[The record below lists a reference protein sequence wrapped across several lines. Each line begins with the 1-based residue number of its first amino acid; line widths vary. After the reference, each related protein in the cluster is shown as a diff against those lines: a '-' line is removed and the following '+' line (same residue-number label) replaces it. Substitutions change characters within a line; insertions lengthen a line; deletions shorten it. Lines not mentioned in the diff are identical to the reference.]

1 VIYVVTILCVAEVL
15 TMTGFSTYAALLPVL
30 RSEWGASNT
39 LAGVVSGA
47 FFAGYMAAVPALA
60 SLTDRIASRRV
71 YVGGCAALTAGSVAF
86 AWADGPLTAMFA
98 HALLGAGLAGTYMP
112 GLKDLSD
119 RTAGRP
125 RQSRGIAFYTSTFG
139 VGSSLSLWMAGAL
152 QSHYGWRLAFLVSAA
167 GPIAAAGLVLAAL
180 PALPFVPGGSSRRG
194 LFKKVLGDRRI
205 IGYVTGYA
213 AHCWELF
220 AVRSWIVA
228 FLTFAASGA
237 RLSAPTIAAII
248 NLLGPPASISGNE
261 LASGRRVR
269 VVRMTMVA
277 AAVLACLTGFAAGS
291 GERIVILVTSLYVL
305 AIMADSAAMTA
316 GLVEVSPPEARG
328 TSMAVYSFFGFGG
341 ALLGPITFG
350 ALLDAGGGAAST
362 GAWRLAF
369 AGLAAVSLTGAAL
382 LGALTNRE
390 ARSSGRLA
398 SRGEPGDSRREATR
412 RQAPSEPSR
421 MS

>member
-1 VIYVVTILCVAEVL
+1 MIYVVTILCVAEVF

-60 SLTDRIASRRV
+60 SLTDRITSRRV
-71 YVGGCAALTAGSVAF
+71 YVGGCAALTAGSLAF
-86 AWADGPLTAMFA
+86 ATAGGPVAAMLA
-98 HALLGAGLAGTYMP
+98 QALLGAGLAGTYMP

-152 QSHYGWRLAFLVSAA
+152 QSRYGWRAAFFASAV
-167 GPIAAAGLVLAAL
+167 GPIVAAALVLAAL
-180 PALPFVPGGSSRRG
+180 PAMRFAPATTSRRG
-194 LFKKVLGDRRI
+194 LFQQVLRDRRI
-205 IGYVTGYA
+205 VGYVSGYA

-228 FLTFAASGA
+228 FLSFAASGA

-261 LASGRRVR
+261 LAAGRRVR

-277 AAVLACLTGFAAGS
+277 SALLACLTGLVAAN
-291 GERIVILVTSLYVL
+291 GEWIVILVTSVYVL
-305 AIMADSAAMTA
+305 AIMTDSAALTA

-341 ALLGPITFG
+341 ALVGPITFG
-350 ALLDAGGGAAST
+350 ALLDAGGGAASHR
-362 GAWRLAF
+362 AWLLAF
-369 AGLAAVSLTGAAL
+369 AGLALVSLAGVMALAGAGKA
-382 LGALTNRE
+382 GVK
-390 ARSSGRLA
+390 S
-398 SRGEPGDSRREATR
+398 ATT
-412 RQAPSEPSR
+412 QLPILN
-421 MS
+421 

>member
-60 SLTDRIASRRV
+60 SLTDRVASRRV
-71 YVGGCAALTAGSVAF
+71 YVAGCGALTLGAVGFATAEGPVA
-86 AWADGPLTAMFA
+86 AMLA
-98 HALLGAGLAGTYMP
+98 QALLGAGLAGTYMP

-139 VGSSLSLWMAGAL
+139 VGSSLSLWMAGAV
-152 QSHYGWRLAFLVSAA
+152 QSHHGWRAAFLVSAI
-167 GPIAAAGLVLAAL
+167 GPIGAAALVLLAL
-180 PALPFVPGGSSRRG
+180 PPLPFAPAAGSHRG
-194 LFKKVLGDRRI
+194 LFRQVLGDRRI
-205 IGYVTGYA
+205 TGYVTGYA

-220 AVRSWIVA
+220 ALRSWIVA
-228 FLTFAASGA
+228 FLSFAASGA
-237 RLSAPTIAAII
+237 RLSAPTVAAII

-261 LASGRRVR
+261 LAAGRRVR
-269 VVRMTMVA
+269 VVRITMVA
-277 AAVLACLTGFAAGS
+277 GAVLACLTGLAAGR

-316 GLVEVSPPEARG
+316 GLVEVSPPDARG
-328 TSMAVYSFFGFGG
+328 TAMAVYSFFGFGG
-341 ALLGPITFG
+341 ALMGPITFG
-350 ALLDAGGGAAST
+350 ALLDTGGGAESQR
-362 GAWRLAF
+362 AWLLAF
-369 AGLAAVSLTGAAL
+369 AGLALVSLAGA
-382 LGALTNRE
+382 GALG
-390 ARSSGRLA
+390 RSTPNIQR
-398 SRGEPGDSRREATR
+398 PI
-412 RQAPSEPSR
+412 PN
-421 MS
+421 